1 MHSVNVRQKFVC
13 AKTFSGR
20 GRMELNTGISVELAF
35 TLTAVFP
42 QPNEKECKLS
52 IANKWDRKY

>member
-1 MHSVNVRQKFVC
+1 
-13 AKTFSGR
+13 
-20 GRMELNTGISVELAF
+20 MELNTGISVELAF